1 MKTITLEKI
10 YKKIIELQREVSQ
23 IKKNLLKEP
32 DLRQGFILRMKDIDT
47 QKSILVDDFTKRY
60 GLRQCINSLLKRVL
74 IKSSKNSNK
83 RIKNCFDSLIEKFRI
98 SC

>member
-23 IKKNLLKEP
+23 IEKNLLKEP
-32 DLRQGFILRMKDIDT
+32 DLRQDFILRMKDIDT

-60 GLRQCINSLLKRVL
+60 GLK
-74 IKSSKNSNK
+74 
-83 RIKNCFDSLIEKFRI
+83 
-98 SC
+98 

>member
-32 DLRQGFILRMKDIDT
+32 DLRQDFILRMKDIDT
-47 QKSILVDDFTKRY
+47 
-60 GLRQCINSLLKRVL
+60 
-74 IKSSKNSNK
+74 
-83 RIKNCFDSLIEKFRI
+83 
-98 SC
+98 

>member
-32 DLRQGFILRMKDIDT
+32 DLRQDFILRMKDIDT

-60 GLRQCINSLLKRVL
+60 GLK
-74 IKSSKNSNK
+74 
-83 RIKNCFDSLIEKFRI
+83 
-98 SC
+98 

>member
-23 IKKNLLKEP
+23 IKKNLLKER
-32 DLRQGFILRMKDIDT
+32 DLREDFILRMKDIDT

-60 GLRQCINSLLKRVL
+60 GLK
-74 IKSSKNSNK
+74 
-83 RIKNCFDSLIEKFRI
+83 
-98 SC
+98 

>member
-1 MKTITLEKI
+1 MKTITLETI

-32 DLRQGFILRMKDIDT
+32 DLRQDFILRMKDIDT

-60 GLRQCINSLLKRVL
+60 GLK
-74 IKSSKNSNK
+74 
-83 RIKNCFDSLIEKFRI
+83 
-98 SC
+98 

>member
-1 MKTITLEKI
+1 MKTITLEEI

-32 DLRQGFILRMKDIDT
+32 DLRQDFILRMKDIDT

-60 GLRQCINSLLKRVL
+60 GLK
-74 IKSSKNSNK
+74 
-83 RIKNCFDSLIEKFRI
+83 
-98 SC
+98 

>member
-23 IKKNLLKEP
+23 IKKNLFKEP
-32 DLRQGFILRMKDIDT
+32 DLRQDFILRMKDIDT

-60 GLRQCINSLLKRVL
+60 GLK
-74 IKSSKNSNK
+74 
-83 RIKNCFDSLIEKFRI
+83 
-98 SC
+98 

>member
-32 DLRQGFILRMKDIDT
+32 DLRQDFILRMKDVDT

-60 GLRQCINSLLKRVL
+60 GLK
-74 IKSSKNSNK
+74 
-83 RIKNCFDSLIEKFRI
+83 
-98 SC
+98 

>member
-1 MKTITLEKI
+1 MLNMKTITLEKI

-32 DLRQGFILRMKDIDT
+32 DLRQDFILRMKDIDT

-60 GLRQCINSLLKRVL
+60 GLK
-74 IKSSKNSNK
+74 
-83 RIKNCFDSLIEKFRI
+83 
-98 SC
+98 

>member
-23 IKKNLLKEP
+23 IKKNLSKEP
-32 DLRQGFILRMKDIDT
+32 DLRQDFILRMKDIDT

-60 GLRQCINSLLKRVL
+60 GLK
-74 IKSSKNSNK
+74 
-83 RIKNCFDSLIEKFRI
+83 
-98 SC
+98 

>member
-32 DLRQGFILRMKDIDT
+32 DLRQDFVLRMKDIDT

-60 GLRQCINSLLKRVL
+60 GLK
-74 IKSSKNSNK
+74 
-83 RIKNCFDSLIEKFRI
+83 
-98 SC
+98 

>member
-10 YKKIIELQREVSQ
+10 YKRIIELQREVSQ

-32 DLRQGFILRMKDIDT
+32 DLRQDFILRMKDIDT

-60 GLRQCINSLLKRVL
+60 GLK
-74 IKSSKNSNK
+74 
-83 RIKNCFDSLIEKFRI
+83 
-98 SC
+98 

>member
-32 DLRQGFILRMKDIDT
+32 DLRQDFILWMKDIDT

-60 GLRQCINSLLKRVL
+60 GLK
-74 IKSSKNSNK
+74 
-83 RIKNCFDSLIEKFRI
+83 
-98 SC
+98 